1 MSGENVANVADAM
14 QDDADGR
21 QRSSI
26 AFPYNNLG
34 DAIEVAK
41 SIHDNA
47 GTGDCDDVQLSAWL
61 TMSPKSSGYRVQLSA
76 SRMFGL
82 VETAASRHKL
92 TPLGRSI
99 VDPQQERAARANA
112 FLSVPLY
119 KVIYD
124 NYKGGVLPPAA
135 ALERDMV
142 GLGVA
147 EKQTGRARQVFERSA
162 EQANFFEHGKNRLV
176 MPAVAQRE
184 APLPPPPPSEEQN
197 NLGGKGGGGGDGF
210 PPDVDPIIAGLL
222 KRLPESGA
230 EWPESERKLWLQLLE
245 GSFKLIYRDKIAAM
259 PSVPPPP
266 PWNPQS

>member
-26 AFPYNNLG
+26 GFPYNHLG
-34 DAIEVAK
+34 DAIEIAK
-41 SIHDNA
+41 AIHDNA

-61 TMSPKSSGYRVQLSA
+61 NMSPKSSGYRVQLSA
-76 SRMFGL
+76 SRMFAL
-82 VETAASRHKL
+82 VETNASRHKL

-99 VDPQQERAARANA
+99 VDPQQERAARASA

-124 NYKGGVLPPAA
+124 NYKGGVLPPSA

-142 GLGVA
+142 SLGVA

-176 MPAVAQRE
+176 MPAVATRE
-184 APLPPPPPSEEQN
+184 KPPENQDEKNKNKNGS
-197 NLGGKGGGGGDGF
+197 GGNGGDDGLSELGL
-210 PPDVDPIIAGLL
+210 DPLLIALL
-222 KRLPESGA
+222 KKIPTSGD
-230 EWPESERKLWLQLLE
+230 WPAAQRVRWFRTFAMNVSQIYDLDSDPVEMKIELE
-245 GSFKLIYRDKIAAM
+245 AA
-259 PSVPPPP
+259 
-266 PWNPQS
+266 N

>member
-1 MSGENVANVADAM
+1 MSGENIANVADAM

-26 AFPYNNLG
+26 GFPYNHLG
-34 DAIEVAK
+34 DAIEIAK
-41 SIHDNA
+41 AIHDNA

-61 TMSPKSSGYRVQLSA
+61 NMSPKSSGYRVQLSA
-76 SRMFGL
+76 SRMFAL
-82 VETAASRHKL
+82 VETNSGRHKL

-124 NYKGGVLPPAA
+124 NYKGGVLPPSA

-142 GLGVA
+142 ALGVA

-176 MPAVAQRE
+176 MPAVATRE
-184 APLPPPPPSEEQN
+184 KPPENPEDKN
-197 NLGGKGGGGGDGF
+197 KNKNGNGNGGDDGLGELGL
-210 PPDVDPIIAGLL
+210 DPLLIALL
-222 KRLPESGA
+222 KKIPTSGDWPAAQRLRWFRTFAMNVSQIYDEEAMEPVEL
-230 EWPESERKLWLQLLE
+230 KIDLE
-245 GSFKLIYRDKIAAM
+245 AAH
-259 PSVPPPP
+259 
-266 PWNPQS
+266 